1 MYPSRDIG
9 LKWVNVV
16 SDSDADE
23 SSMTCKQVVTEA
35 AVQRCSVKKGVL
47 KNFAKF
53 TRKHTESLFNKVAG
67 LMPATLLKKRLWHRY
82 FPVNFAI
89 FLRTPFFI
97 EQLWWLLL

>member
-23 SSMTCKQVVTEA
+23 SSMTCKQVVTEP
-35 AVQRCSVKKGVL
+35 AVRRCSVKKGVL

-53 TRKHTESLFNKVAG
+53 TCS
-67 LMPATLLKKRLWHRY
+67 
-82 FPVNFAI
+82 
-89 FLRTPFFI
+89 
-97 EQLWWLLL
+97 